1 MSFQLPL
8 LSRVLAS
15 ALATAGIM
23 FAVAGC
29 DVAPVGPTGTP
40 PKPQQQQA
48 AVAGPPQQIV
58 RLGSPVILQ
67 VMRSQPA
74 PASGK
79 CPAGYVA
86 LTAPGSAGTCYRK
99 LGTPVTVS
107 SGSVSAVF
115 AQGHPASY
123 GFMVA
128 PAGNDVPAVTT
139 AIKQAYDVRGALA
152 VTVAGRTWQAPQVLQ
167 PFSGQQLQIFFPSK
181 AEALQL
187 QRMLAPA
194 S

>member
-1 MSFQLPL
+1 MSFPPPR

-15 ALATAGIM
+15 GLATAGIV
-23 FAVAGC
+23 FAVASC
-29 DVAPVGPTGTP
+29 DVAPVGPTGNASP
-40 PKPQQQQA
+40 ALGQA
-48 AVAGPPQQIV
+48 QHGPPMQVVQ
-58 RLGSPVILQ
+58 LGSPITLQ

-86 LTAPGSAGTCYRK
+86 LSGPGTAGTCYRK
-99 LGTPVTVS
+99 LGKPVTIT
-107 SGSVSAVF
+107 SGSVSAVS

-128 PAGNDVPAVTT
+128 PAGDVAAVT
-139 AIKQAYDVRGALA
+139 AVIQQAYDIRGALA
-152 VTVAGRTWQAPQVLQ
+152 VIVAGKTWQAPQVLQ
-167 PFSGQQLQIFFPSK
+167 PFSGQQFGVFMPSK
-181 AEALQL
+181 TEALQL
-187 QRMLAPA
+187 HRILVPA

>member
-1 MSFQLPL
+1 MSFQPPRR
-8 LSRVLAS
+8 SRVLAS
-15 ALATAGIM
+15 GLAAAGIL
-23 FAVAGC
+23 FAVASC
-29 DVAPVGPTGTP
+29 DVAPVGPTGNQTP
-40 PKPQQQQA
+40 TPRQA
-48 AVAGPPQQIV
+48 ASGPPLQIV
-58 RLGSPVILQ
+58 QLGSPIILQ

-74 PASGK
+74 PASGR
-79 CPAGYVA
+79 CAAGYVA
-86 LTAPGSAGTCYRK
+86 LSAPGSAGTCYRK

-107 SGSVSAVF
+107 SGSISAVL

-128 PAGNDVPAVTT
+128 PADVVAVTA

-152 VTVAGRTWQAPQVLQ
+152 VIVAGQTWQAPQVLQ

-181 AEALQL
+181 TEALQL
-187 QRMLAPA
+187 HRILAPA